1 MRVVSRR
8 EWGAQPAKATTPL
21 QPARVTMFV
30 LHHTTGSYRGA
41 RTVRQIQAFHQGPER
56 GWSDVGYNFL
66 VGDDG
71 TVYEG
76 RGWGFVGAHAR
87 GENSRSIGV
96 AYVGDGSR
104 PVPDAAKRA
113 IVELLGEA
121 EVRFGSLRQVGHRD
135 VGATS
140 CPGDVLYRW
149 WMVERLAEPEPPVF
163 EDARERIVRPPKVV
177 ETPRRVVSGPPL
189 GGPGDRPGERLTT
202 PDVRDGWRR
211 HLAWLRRGR

>member
-8 EWGAQPAKATTPL
+8 EWGAKPAKATTPL

-41 RTVRQIQAFHQGPER
+41 SARTVRQIQAFHQGPER

-66 VGDDG
+66 IGDDG

-121 EVRFGSLRQVGHRD
+121 ERRFGSLRQVGHRD
-135 VGATS
+135 VGATA

-149 WMVERLAEPEPPVF
+149 WTVERLAEPIPEPVARPV
-163 EDARERIVRPPKVV
+163 V
-177 ETPRRVVSGPPL
+177 
-189 GGPGDRPGERLTT
+189 
-202 PDVRDGWRR
+202 PDLRDGWRR
-211 HLAWLRRGR
+211 HLQRLRRGR

>member
-8 EWGAQPAKATTPL
+8 EWGAKPAKATTPL
-21 QPARVTMFV
+21 QPARVDLFV

-41 RTVRQIQAFHQGPER
+41 RTVRQIQAFHQGPDR

-66 VGDDG
+66 IGSEG

-96 AYVGDGSR
+96 AYIGDGSR

-113 IVELLGEA
+113 ILELLGEA
-121 EVRFGSLRQVGHRD
+121 ERRFGSLRQVGHRD

-149 WMVERLAEPEPPVF
+149 WVSERLSEPDPSPRVVTPEPGEVSSQ
-163 EDARERIVRPPKVV
+163 RI
-177 ETPRRVVSGPPL
+177 S
-189 GGPGDRPGERLTT
+189 ERLSPI
-202 PDVRDGWRR
+202 PDLRDGWLRQMAR
-211 HLAWLRRGR
+211 MGWLRNR

>member
-8 EWGAQPAKATTPL
+8 EWGAKPAKATTPL
-21 QPARVTMFV
+21 QPARVDLFV

-66 VGDDG
+66 IGDDG

-96 AYVGDGSR
+96 SYVGDGSR

-113 IVELLGEA
+113 ITELLGEA
-121 EVRFGSLRQVGHRD
+121 EDRFGSLRQVGHRD

-149 WMVERLAEPEPPVF
+149 WVSERLSEPEP
-163 EDARERIVRPPKVV
+163 APKGWVA
-177 ETPRRVVSGPPL
+177 E
-189 GGPGDRPGERLTT
+189 PGQVAAESISERLSPI
-202 PDVRDGWRR
+202 PDLRDGWRR
-211 HLAWLRRGR
+211 NMARMGWLRNR

>member
-1 MRVVSRR
+1 MRVVSRA
-8 EWGAQPAKATTPL
+8 EWGAKPAKATTPL
-21 QPARVTMFV
+21 QPARVDLFV

-56 GWSDVGYNFL
+56 GWADVGYNFL

-87 GENSRSIGV
+87 GQNSRSIGV
-96 AYVGDGSR
+96 AYVGDGGR

-121 EVRFGSLRQVGHRD
+121 ERRFGSLRQVGHRD
-135 VGATS
+135 VGATA
-140 CPGDVLYRW
+140 CPGDWLYRW
-149 WMVERLAEPEPPVF
+149 WVSERLSEPDPSPKGCVAEPQEVS
-163 EDARERIVRPPKVV
+163 AQRISER
-177 ETPRRVVSGPPL
+177 PRVLPDLPAGLRWGSGGLPRIP
-189 GGPGDRPGERLTT
+189 
-202 PDVRDGWRR
+202 
-211 HLAWLRRGR
+211 WLRNR

>member
-8 EWGAQPAKATTPL
+8 EWGAKPAKATTPL
-21 QPARVTMFV
+21 QPARVDLFV

-66 VGDDG
+66 IGDDG

-113 IVELLGEA
+113 ITELLAEA

-135 VGATS
+135 VGATA

-149 WMVERLAEPEPPVF
+149 WVSERLSEPEPSP
-163 EDARERIVRPPKVV
+163 
-177 ETPRRVVSGPPL
+177 RVVTPE
-189 GGPGDRPGERLTT
+189 PGQVSSQRISERLSPI
-202 PDVRDGWRR
+202 PDLRDGWRR
-211 HLAWLRRGR
+211 QMARMGWLRNR

>member
-8 EWGAQPAKATTPL
+8 EWGAKPAKATTPL
-21 QPARVTMFV
+21 HPARVNLFV

-41 RTVRQIQAFHQGPER
+41 RTVRQIQAFHQGPKR

-66 VGDDG
+66 IGDDG
-71 TVYEG
+71 TIYEG

-96 AYVGDGSR
+96 AYIGDGSR

-113 IVELLGEA
+113 ILELLGEA
-121 EVRFGSLRQVGHRD
+121 ERRFGSLRQVGHRD

-149 WMVERLAEPEPPVF
+149 WVSERLSEPDPSPGGWVAEPEEV
-163 EDARERIVRPPKVV
+163 AAERIS
-177 ETPRRVVSGPPL
+177 ERVSAI
-189 GGPGDRPGERLTT
+189 
-202 PDVRDGWRR
+202 PDLRDGWRR
-211 HLAWLRRGR
+211 HMARMGWLRKG

>member
-8 EWGAQPAKATTPL
+8 EWGAKPAKATTPL

-66 VGDDG
+66 IGDDG

-113 IVELLGEA
+113 ILELLGEA
-121 EVRFGSLRQVGHRD
+121 EDRFGSLRQVGHRD

-149 WMVERLAEPEPPVF
+149 WVSERLSEPDPLPKGSVAEP
-163 EDARERIVRPPKVV
+163 REVAPQRI
-177 ETPRRVVSGPPL
+177 S
-189 GGPGDRPGERLTT
+189 ERLSPI
-202 PDVRDGWRR
+202 PDLRDGWRR
-211 HLAWLRRGR
+211 QMARMGWLRNR